1 MDNKIVKWKLKKQL
15 DNYIASKYLFTDNL
29 LISKEKMDG
38 FLVDKCRGGTI
49 FTNYSKLTSP
59 VIGKADILLF
69 LM

>member
-1 MDNKIVKWKLKKQL
+1 MDNKIVKWKLKKQQ

-29 LISKEKMDG
+29 LTGKEKMD
-38 FLVDKCRGGTI
+38 KYRGGTI

-59 VIGKADILLF
+59 VIGKSGILLF